1 MKLTVVGT
9 GYVGLVAG
17 ACFAEY
23 GNEVHCVDILQEKI
37 DRLRRGEMPIYE
49 PGLEELVVR
58 NHKRGRLAFTTDLGA
73 AVARSEIVFIAV
85 GTPDGG
91 DGRPDMR
98 GVLAVAREVG
108 KHLRQYAVV
117 VTKSTAPVGTGDQV
131 RSAVAESAEV
141 DFDVVSNPEFLREGR
156 AIEDF
161 MRPERVVIGASS
173 ERAGAVMRELYAPFV
188 KDTDN
193 PIFEMS
199 VRSAE
204 LSKYAC
210 NAFLAMKISFANEVA
225 NLCDGLG
232 ANYENVRQV
241 LGSDSRIGR
250 QFLYAGIGYGG
261 SCFPKDVRALVQIAG
276 DAGQAASLLEQIE
289 LANNRQKRRL
299 VNIMEKHFGGEL
311 AGKRFAV
318 WGLAFK
324 PGTDDM
330 REAPSITI
338 IQELIKAGAS
348 VQANDP
354 VAFETAS
361 AVFGDS
367 IQYKDMYA
375 VLEDADALLLLTEWP
390 DYQEPD
396 FDRLKRALKTPL
408 IFDGRNMFNAAQ
420 IRSRGFQYY
429 GIGLNH

>member
-58 NHKRGRLAFTTDLGA
+58 NHKRGRLAFSTDLGA
-73 AVARSEIVFIAV
+73 AVARSEIIFIAV

-131 RSAVAESAEV
+131 RAAVAESATV

-173 ERAGAVMRELYAPFV
+173 DRAAAAMRELYAPFV

-210 NAFLAMKISFANEVA
+210 NAFLALKISFANEVA

-276 DAGQAASLLEQIE
+276 DAGQAAALLEQIE

-299 VNIMEKHFGGEL
+299 VQIMEQHYGGVL

-318 WGLAFK
+318 WGLSFK

-338 IQELIKAGAS
+338 IQELLKAGAT

-361 AVFGDS
+361 AVFGNS
-367 IQYKDMYA
+367 IEYKEMYA
-375 VLEDADALLLLTEWP
+375 ALDGADALLLLTEWP

-408 IFDGRNMFNAAQ
+408 IFDGRNMFNPAQ
-420 IRSRGFQYY
+420 LRARGFQYY

>member
-58 NHKRGRLAFTTDLGA
+58 NHKRGRLAFTTDLSA
-73 AVARSEIVFIAV
+73 AVARSEIIFIAV

-108 KHLRQYAVV
+108 KHLRQYGVV

-131 RSAVAESAEV
+131 RSAVAESARVE
-141 DFDVVSNPEFLREGR
+141 FDVVSNPEFLREGR

-173 ERAGAVMRELYAPFV
+173 ERAAATMRELYAPFV

-276 DAGQAASLLEQIE
+276 DAGQSASLLEQIE
-289 LANNRQKRRL
+289 SANNRQKRRL
-299 VNIMEKHFGGEL
+299 VQIMEQHYGGAL

-338 IQELIKAGAS
+338 IQELLKAGAII
-348 VQANDP
+348 QANDP

-361 AVFGDS
+361 AVFGDK
-367 IQYKDMYA
+367 IEYKDMYA
-375 VLEDADALLLLTEWP
+375 ALEGADALLLLTEWP
-390 DYQEPD
+390 AYQEPD
-396 FDRLKRALKTPL
+396 FDRIKQALKTPL
-408 IFDGRNMFNAAQ
+408 VFDGRNMFNPAQ
-420 IRSRGFQYY
+420 LRARGFQYY